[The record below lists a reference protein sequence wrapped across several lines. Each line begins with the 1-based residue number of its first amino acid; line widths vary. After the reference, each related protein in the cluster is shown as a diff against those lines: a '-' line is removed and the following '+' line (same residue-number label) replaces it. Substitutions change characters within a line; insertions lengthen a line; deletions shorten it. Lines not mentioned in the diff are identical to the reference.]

1 MAAIVNNS
9 KYKRIENQWGKAL
22 REGKE
27 VEVTINVE
35 YDGANK
41 RPKKFNIIY
50 FIDGQKRSKT
60 IPNGGL

>member
-9 KYKRIENQWGKAL
+9 KYKRIEKRWQKAL
-22 REGKE
+22 KEGKE